1 MRGDQVYRVYGLHEG
16 REKDTYFG
24 TFRSIPEAE
33 AKIASLLADERDGR
47 NWAQTY
53 HNRGFVIRPATVET
67 DFEIPCSFA
76 YPGGAAS
83 HESPSPSRC
92 SSTWKPAGQMSGNDS
107 ESRISNESDL

>member
-53 HNRGFVIRPATVET
+53 HNRGFVIRPANRRDRLRDSMFIRVSRWGGISRVTFAVAMQFDLET
-67 DFEIPCSFA
+67 GRPDEWQRLRIADFE
-76 YPGGAAS
+76 
-83 HESPSPSRC
+83 
-92 SSTWKPAGQMSGNDS
+92 
-107 ESRISNESDL
+107 